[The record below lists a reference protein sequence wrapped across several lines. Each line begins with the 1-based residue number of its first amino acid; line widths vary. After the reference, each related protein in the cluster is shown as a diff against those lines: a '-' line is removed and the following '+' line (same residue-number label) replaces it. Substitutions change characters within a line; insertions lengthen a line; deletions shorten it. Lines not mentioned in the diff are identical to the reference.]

1 MASAK
6 KKRGGDIAGVLPDIV
21 RHKGWQAKLEQHSFF
36 PVWENVVGEDLAGC
50 SRPLKVVKNVLWL
63 EVANSTWM
71 QQLQFEKRRILEA
84 VNARLSRTTIKD
96 IRFMLAGDER
106 DDEHHKQPGV
116 TFVPP
121 DPEKL
126 RKFEQQVS
134 CIEDEVT
141 RDGLVRLW
149 YLTNSCRR
157 RREP

>member
-6 KKRGGDIAGVLPDIV
+6 KKTGGDIAGVLPDIV
-21 RHKGWQAKLEQHSFF
+21 RHKGWQVKLEQHSFF
-36 PVWENVVGEDLAGC
+36 PVWEDVVGEDLAGC

-84 VNARLSRTTIKD
+84 VNARLSRSTIKD
-96 IRFMLAGDER
+96 IRFMLAGDEH
-106 DDEHHKQPGV
+106 DEEPQKQPGV

-134 CIEDEVT
+134 CIEDETT

-149 YLTNSCRR
+149 YLTKSCRR
-157 RREP
+157 RRKP